1 MILTKKKLKTKLT
14 FWSQREEAQ
23 LNSRVKTGL
32 FTGKAG
38 KKSDFIVSYKKTI
51 KAILNKAHRT

>member
-1 MILTKKKLKTKLT
+1 MILTKKLKTKVT

-51 KAILNKAHRT
+51 KAILN